1 MNWIKQNY
9 DRFLLALFSVVLLA
23 CAGLLFSNAHGF
35 ATVFDELKHPVAR
48 NNNIPRVDQEAVA
61 DKQQHLEKPD
71 EWPARMV
78 DSRRLP
84 LFVSVPYIAKTSVN
98 ADGTQSQVLID
109 PLDTVS
115 GQPIHPPIPNAWLL
129 DHKQDLL
136 SPDVLTQDSDGDGFS
151 TIDEY
156 LGHTDPTDKNSHP
169 PYYTKLV
176 MTLLQRIPFRLRFDA
191 KNGDTLQIN
200 ILDIQ
205 DAPTWFGKV
214 GGMITLTK
222 PNFKV
227 IKFVPKTIKDGNI
240 TRDVSEVTVENQ
252 ETHEEIVLPKQQEV
266 DSPTSYAVLNYLWAN
281 KKFAVK
287 KNQEFTLV
295 PEDKVKY
302 KTLEINDRNVVILK
316 EDENKKLT
324 INLVTPGA
332 TPAVAR

>member
-1 MNWIKQNY
+1 MHWIKQNY
-9 DRFLLALFSVVLLA
+9 DRFLLALFSVILLA
-23 CAGLLFSNAHGF
+23 CAGLLFNNAHGF
-35 ATVFDELKHPVAR
+35 ATVFDELKRPVSK
-48 NNNIPRVDQEAVA
+48 NNTIPHVDQDAVA
-61 DKQQHLEKPD
+61 EKQQRLDKPD
-71 EWPARMV
+71 EWGTRMV
-78 DSRRLP
+78 DGQRLP
-84 LFVSVPYIAKTSVN
+84 VFVSVPYIAKTTVQP
-98 ADGTQSQVLID
+98 DGSQTQDLIN
-109 PLDTVS
+109 PLDAAS
-115 GQPIHPPIPNAWLL
+115 GQPIHPPIPNVWLL
-129 DHKQDLL
+129 DNKQDLL
-136 SPDVLTQDSDGDGFS
+136 SPNVLEQDSDGDGFS
-151 TIDEY
+151 TLDEY

-176 MTLLQRIPFRLRFDA
+176 MTQLQRIPFRLRFDA
-191 KNGDTLQIN
+191 KNGDTIQIN
-200 ILDIQ
+200 IIDIQ

-281 KKFAVK
+281 KRFAVK
-287 KNQEFTLV
+287 KNQEFTLA

-302 KTLEINDRNVVILK
+302 KTLEINDRSVVLLK

-324 INLVTPGA
+324 INLVAPG
-332 TPAVAR
+332 TNPVVAR